1 MTHPDLNTVSRFF
14 AAIEGKNPDV
24 VAQMYADDVEVW
36 HNFTRACQDK
46 PTNVQILTA
55 MCQHVP
61 QVRYEVIERLRLDD
75 GRVLQRH
82 VLRATTPSGEEIL
95 IPACMLIRVRDGKIA
110 RIDEYLDTGQAN
122 RLRVATGRP
131 PIVSA

>member
-14 AAIEGKNPDV
+14 AAIEGKNPGV

-46 PTNVQILTA
+46 PTNVQTLTA
-55 MCQHVP
+55 MCEHVP
-61 QVRYEVIERLRLDD
+61 QVRYEVLERLRLDD

-95 IPACMLIRVRDGKIA
+95 IPACLFIRVRDGKIA

>member
-1 MTHPDLNTVSRFF
+1 MTHPDLQTIDRFF
-14 AAIEGKNPDV
+14 AAIEGKSPNV
-24 VAQMYADDVEVW
+24 VADLYADDVEVW
-36 HNFTRACQDK
+36 HNFTNACQNK
-46 PTNVQILTA
+46 ATNVQTLTA
-55 MCQHVP
+55 MCESVP
-61 QVRYEVIERLRLDD
+61 KVRYEVSERLRLDD

-82 VLRATTPSGEEIL
+82 VLCATVPGGAEIR
-95 IPACMLIRVRDGKIA
+95 IPACILIQVRNGKIA